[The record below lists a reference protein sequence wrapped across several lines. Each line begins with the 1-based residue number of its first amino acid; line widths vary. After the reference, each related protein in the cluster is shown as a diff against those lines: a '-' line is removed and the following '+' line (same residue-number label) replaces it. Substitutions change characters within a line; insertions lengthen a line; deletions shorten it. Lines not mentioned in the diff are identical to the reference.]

1 MINFANGYFIYT
13 VPLVLQCHDIEI
25 NVLLLNKGV
34 NATIKFNVSY
44 NQQPIIIHAL
54 FEWLILMFPCN

>member
-1 MINFANGYFIYT
+1 MGISCNYT
-13 VPLVLQCHDIEI
+13 VPLVLQRHDIEI

-44 NQQPIIIHAL
+44 NQQPIIMHAL
-54 FEWLILMFPCN
+54 FEWPILMFPCNAIR